1 MIYLDNNIIDDKLIG
16 NENNIVFYTD
26 DEDNVNIEVLLQNEN
41 VWLNI
46 ESLTK
51 LFKIDR
57 TGITRHIN
65 NIYKDEELE
74 EDATCAKIAHVQKEG
89 TRRVTRNI
97 SYYNLDMIISI
108 GFRVN
113 SKPAIKFR
121 KWSNKVIKE
130 YMVKGFALNDD
141 RFINGN
147 KFDARY
153 FDELLERIKTIRV
166 SERMSYQKIMDL
178 FIATAVDYNK
188 DSEEAY
194 TFFKIVQ
201 NKLHFAITGK
211 TAAELIFERADA
223 NKEHMG
229 LTSWKNSPDGL
240 IYKYDVS
247 IAKNYLQKEEI
258 EKLNDLTNLFL
269 DVAETEAKEQKTM
282 TMNNWIEVADD
293 LLKYRKKNILK
304 DAGKI
309 SHKQAVEKANSEY
322 EKYRVKQD
330 NEYIS
335 SMDKML
341 NKYLKENN

>member
-1 MIYLDNNIIDDKLIG
+1 MDNNIIDGKLIG
-16 NENNIVFYTD
+16 NEDNIVFYTD
-26 DEDNVNIEVLLQNEN
+26 DEDNVNIEVVLQNEN

-46 ESLTK
+46 ESLAK

-89 TRRVTRNI
+89 IRRVTRNI

-130 YMVKGFALNDD
+130 YMVKGFAINDD

-147 KFDARY
+147 RFDTRY

-247 IAKNYLQKEEI
+247 TAKNYLQKEEI

-282 TMNNWIEVADD
+282 TMNNWIEVADN